1 MGRPIRAGDCVRLAD
16 GRTGRARTVLG
27 DSIRV
32 RVRRQT
38 SATHRFVTVR
48 AAAIS
53 RVDCPKGWMSPQG
66 YTRYLRVTLAKMR
79 TRLARKT
86 RARN

>member
-1 MGRPIRAGDCVRLAD
+1 MDRPIRAGDCVRLSD
-16 GRTGRARTVLG
+16 GRTGRVRTILR
-27 DSIRV
+27 DTIRV

-38 SATHRFVTVR
+38 SPTHQFVTVQAR
-48 AAAIS
+48 AIR

-79 TRLARKT
+79 TRLVQKT
-86 RARN
+86 RGRN